1 MPAIIKSIL
10 QAAPAAHVEAALAR
24 LAQLAP
30 AAAPEIAHACVACGS
45 TAVELVEFDKPSSW
59 SEEGESAAAW
69 HCSQCGANES
79 DVAELVVMPAATFAA
94 MTAIMD
100 AAVPLAGT
108 AMQPTTDEMLR
119 LSLELVAMRR
129 AA

>member
-30 AAAPEIAHACVACGS
+30 AAAPDLAHACIACGS
-45 TAVELVEFDKPSSW
+45 TAVALVDFDTPSSW
-59 SEEGESAAAW
+59 TEEGDNQTLW

-108 AMQPTTDEMLR
+108 AMQPTTDELLR
-119 LSLELVAMRR
+119 LSLDLVEMRR